1 MADYVAA
8 IGQLFEGDD
17 AVLTQLAQG
26 RKDSVLAGDCTLF
39 SV

>member
-1 MADYVAA
+1 VADYVAA
-8 IGQLFEGDD
+8 IVQLPEGDD
-17 AVLTQLAQG
+17 AMPAQLAQG